1 MDDLD
6 QLSRWADRLLWQLAP
21 AQRRVLARRV
31 ATELRRSQSRR
42 IREQRNPDGSP
53 FQPRKNLRKRKG
65 RIRRKAMF
73 AKLRQ
78 ARYMRTA
85 ASADEASVFFAGRVA
100 RIARVHQQG
109 AMDTVARGGPRI
121 RYPRRE
127 LIGFTRSDAEQL
139 RALIL
144 QHLTR

>member
-1 MDDLD
+1 MDNLD
-6 QLSRWADRLLWQLAP
+6 QLSQLADRLLSQMQP

-31 ATELRRSQSRR
+31 ATDLRRSQARR
-42 IREQRNPDGSP
+42 IREQRNPNGSP
-53 FQPRKNLRKRKG
+53 FQPRKNLRRRKG

-78 ARYMRTA
+78 ARYMRTFASPHEA
-85 ASADEASVFFAGRVA
+85 AVHFTRRVE
-100 RIARVHQQG
+100 RIARVHQAG
-109 AMDTVARGGPRI
+109 AVDAVAPGGPRV

-127 LIGFTRSDAEQL
+127 LLGFARGDIQRI

-144 QHLTR
+144 EHLTR